1 MQTIQTIIGYL
12 YYAIA
17 AVIGIVIVANF
28 VRSRDVRK
36 MLLYAIVLSPFVLR
50 VLRVK

>member
-1 MQTIQTIIGYL
+1 MQTIQMVIGYL

-17 AVIGIVIVANF
+17 AVIGVVIVANF
-28 VRSRDVRK
+28 VRSRDARK
-36 MLLYAIVLSPFVLR
+36 MMLYAIVLTPFVLR